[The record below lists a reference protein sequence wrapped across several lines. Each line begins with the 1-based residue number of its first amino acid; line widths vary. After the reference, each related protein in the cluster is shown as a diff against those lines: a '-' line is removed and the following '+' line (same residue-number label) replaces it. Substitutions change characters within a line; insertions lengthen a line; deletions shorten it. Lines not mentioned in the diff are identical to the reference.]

1 MSVRSATRPSLAL
14 ITSLSKFFFVYGNI
28 WVKTNLICDIRHRRT
43 HEQQQNGEQVSFSEE
58 DLENEEDQL
67 VALEEESPES
77 EHAYLNMPTSTS
89 DIPTPMTSMSTGTNN
104 MNGAT
109 MNGTTI
115 GTPHMIAAHNY

>member
-1 MSVRSATRPSLAL
+1 LLSK
-14 ITSLSKFFFVYGNI
+14 SLSI
-28 WVKTNLICDIRHRRT
+28 AVKTKKSLICDIRHRRT
-43 HEQQQNGEQVSFSEE
+43 HEQQQNGEPVSFSEE

-109 MNGTTI
+109 MNGTSI

>member
-1 MSVRSATRPSLAL
+1 MSARSATRHSLAL
-14 ITSLSKFFFVYGNI
+14 ITLLSKSFSLPYYFVKI
-28 WVKTNLICDIRHRRT
+28 LIYCIRHRRT
-43 HEQQQNGEQVSFSEE
+43 HEQQQNGEPVSFSEE

-89 DIPTPMTSMSTGTNN
+89 DIPTPMTAMSTGTAN

-109 MNGTTI
+109 MNGTNI
-115 GTPHMIAAHNY
+115 GTPHMIVAQHY